1 VKGRPG
7 REGRMSAGIR
17 RGIMAALLLGL
28 AACSGDDGA
37 PSGPSGSLILFE
49 IDPVDGQSC
58 EGDLTCNGESCCTSI
73 AVPGG
78 TFPMGRGT
86 EDCGEAGCLA
96 GEGNEGCPNGHGM
109 YCDEDELPE
118 HPMNVADF
126 SLDKYEVTVGRFRS
140 FVNAYVDN
148 TVSVP
153 APGAGAHALV
163 PGSGWDG
170 DWNAYLPIDRE
181 EFMDVHH
188 LNCGAKLDWYGWSE
202 WAYQTWT
209 DAPGENEDRP
219 INCVSWYEAMAFCI
233 WDGGTLPTEA
243 EWEYAAAGGDENRLY
258 PWGNREPDCT
268 VANFYNFPDASWGAR
283 CFEGEEVGGGA
294 PWPVGNVSPEGDG
307 RWGHAD
313 MDGNV
318 FEWALDWY
326 GEYSSLQSDNFA
338 NVAGGTCRVVRGG
351 FFYVDYATGQRAAGR
366 HARDTVPGIHDISIG
381 FRCARSAP

>member
-1 VKGRPG
+1 VPFRSLRSMPV
-7 REGRMSAGIR
+7 
-17 RGIMAALLLGL
+17 ALLLGL
-28 AACSGDDGA
+28 AACSGNAGA
-37 PSGPSGSLILFE
+37 PQSDGRTTDTILDTAADTINFE
-49 IDPVDGQSC
+49 PPDGRSC
-58 EGDLTCNGESCCTSI
+58 AGGLTCNGESCCTSI

-118 HPMNVADF
+118 HPVTVADF

-140 FVNAYVDN
+140 FVNAYVDS
-148 TVSVP
+148 TVSAP
-153 APGAGAHALV
+153 APGAGAHALI

-170 DWNAYLPIDRE
+170 DWNAYLPPDRE
-181 EFMDVHH
+181 MFKRR
-188 LNCGAKLDWYGWSE
+188 LKCGASDPFTLDTGGP
-202 WAYQTWT
+202 TWT
-209 DAPGENEDRP
+209 DAPGGNETLA